1 MKKSNLILT
10 VLLGLA
16 LAFSISLNYH
26 LLKKQKHNT
35 EMVQRVRPI
44 LEEMDTTYSLR
55 NYEVM
60 RVKLNYELK
69 QWDGYEK

>member
-1 MKKSNLILT
+1 MKKLNLILT

-16 LAFSISLNYH
+16 MAFSISLNYH

-60 RVKLNYELK
+60 RVKLHNELK
-69 QWDGYEK
+69 QWDAYDK

>member
-1 MKKSNLILT
+1 MKKLDLILT

-26 LLKKQKHNT
+26 LLLKQKHNT
-35 EMVQRVRPI
+35 EMVQRVQPI

-60 RVKLNYELK
+60 RVKLYNELK
-69 QWDGYEK
+69 QWDAYEK

>member
-1 MKKSNLILT
+1 MKKLDLILA
-10 VLLGLA
+10 VLLGLV
-16 LAFSISLNYH
+16 LSFSISLNYH
-26 LLKKQKHNT
+26 LLLKQKHNT
-35 EMVQRVRPI
+35 EMVQRVQPI

-60 RVKLNYELK
+60 RVKLHNELK